1 MPSSSGGPEGGG
13 GGALRPSRYG
23 RANTSTGSSGGGSGS
38 GNRGSAGS
46 AAADSPERSALAYLL
61 RYEAMVRTQDL
72 EDGATAE
79 HARPLF
85 GRLLFLGRRAGGGG
99 GGGGGGNASK
109 GGGQDSGKG
118 DGQFSGNDS
127 MCDSASMT
135 SASVKGS
142 IVGEWTPPP
151 EEDQLPEDGIPDLAA
166 ANTQSTDEGGGGG
179 EHAKEEQ
186 EQEKE
191 KVKGAEGGSA
201 ATAAAAAAGLALGA
215 DDFDDATVLTYPAMA
230 RALRRLEASE
240 GAAEAG
246 RSGGDPAAAASRDF
260 LSADRQLMLL
270 LRTTVD
276 AVEEDE
282 RTQPQPQEEEE
293 EEEGGRGLTYPE
305 FLQAYKIVVGGMQTL
320 QRVPR
325 ADASSSRAGAVR
337 ASIRERTLE
346 LLRLFGP
353 GPSRSGSG
361 CSPTAAITA
370 SASGAQGSHPPP
382 LAASSSAD
390 ELDSVSALPSFG
402 GGRRP
407 GGGARGRTPSIS
419 SHHGSVSS
427 QSGTGGNG
435 APQGR
440 RNGSGTGQYGDP
452 TGLPRDSA
460 ASLGSALT
468 DADDVRRVLTL
479 KDKTVLNLLS
489 DHAGEMDDLTDRM
502 VEIVS
507 RGRRRRRKIAA
518 LAVAMGAAGLAL
530 GTALGRGSLLG
541 GPLGSGSGSGS
552 GSGAR
557 PRTARSEA
565 EAGAGG
571 GSGSGSEA
579 ILSELRGARREA
591 GQLRARTKT
600 LERRVA
606 DSGAEA
612 ARASD
617 DLRGC
622 RTQLAAG
629 AAAAADLRIEG
640 ALLAEELAEARAA
653 EAEARVAARAAE
665 RATRR
670 RRASASSAPTQA
682 KGGAGRSWREMGLG
696 GDAAED
702 GAKLA
707 RHLSS
712 ALWGAS
718 GAALAARVALIS
730 SGGGFPFAFSGAA
743 VGVVGAVRAAGL
755 GTGIGLGVGAILT
768 GAVPN
773 LLQDE

>member
-23 RANTSTGSSGGGSGS
+23 RANTSTGSSGSGS

-85 GRLLFLGRRAGGGG
+85 GRLLFLGRRAGA

-118 DGQFSGNDS
+118 DGQDSGNDS

-151 EEDQLPEDGIPDLAA
+151 GEDQLPEDGIPDLAA

-186 EQEKE
+186 EQ
-191 KVKGAEGGSA
+191 VKGAEGGSA
-201 ATAAAAAAGLALGA
+201 ATAAAAAAAGLALGA

-282 RTQPQPQEEEE
+282 RTQPQEEEDEEEEEE

-370 SASGAQGSHPPP
+370 SASGAQGSHLPP

-507 RGRRRRRKIAA
+507 RGRRRRRRIAA

-653 EAEARVAARAAE
+653 EAEARAAARAAE

-682 KGGAGRSWREMGLG
+682 KGGAGRIWREMGLG

>member
-23 RANTSTGSSGGGSGS
+23 RANTSTGSSGSGSGS

-85 GRLLFLGRRAGGGG
+85 GRLLFLGRRAGA

-118 DGQFSGNDS
+118 DGQDSGNDS

-151 EEDQLPEDGIPDLAA
+151 GEDQLPEDGIPDLAA

-186 EQEKE
+186 EQ
-191 KVKGAEGGSA
+191 VKGAEGGS
-201 ATAAAAAAGLALGA
+201 AAAAGLALGA

-293 EEEGGRGLTYPE
+293 EGGRGLTYPE

-361 CSPTAAITA
+361 CPPTAAITA
-370 SASGAQGSHPPP
+370 SASGAQGSHLPP

-541 GPLGSGSGSGS
+541 GPLGSGSGSG
-552 GSGAR
+552 AR

-653 EAEARVAARAAE
+653 EAEARAAARAAE

-682 KGGAGRSWREMGLG
+682 KGGAGRIWREMGLG

>member
-23 RANTSTGSSGGGSGS
+23 RANTSTGSSGSGS

-85 GRLLFLGRRAGGGG
+85 GRLLFLGRRAGA

-118 DGQFSGNDS
+118 DGQDSGNDS

-151 EEDQLPEDGIPDLAA
+151 GEDQLPEDGIPDLAA

-186 EQEKE
+186 EQ
-191 KVKGAEGGSA
+191 VKGAEGGSA
-201 ATAAAAAAGLALGA
+201 AAAAAAAGLALGA

-293 EEEGGRGLTYPE
+293 EEEEEGGRGLTYPE

-370 SASGAQGSHPPP
+370 SASVAQGSHLPP

-507 RGRRRRRKIAA
+507 RGRRRRRRIAA

-579 ILSELRGARREA
+579 ILYELRGARRVA

-653 EAEARVAARAAE
+653 EAEARAAARAAE

-682 KGGAGRSWREMGLG
+682 KGGAGRIWREMGLG

>member
-23 RANTSTGSSGGGSGS
+23 RANTSTGSSGSGS

-85 GRLLFLGRRAGGGG
+85 GRLLFLGRRAGA

-118 DGQFSGNDS
+118 DGQDSGNDS

-151 EEDQLPEDGIPDLAA
+151 GEDQLPEDGIPDLAA

-186 EQEKE
+186 EQ
-191 KVKGAEGGSA
+191 VKGAEGGS
-201 ATAAAAAAGLALGA
+201 AAAAGLALGA

-293 EEEGGRGLTYPE
+293 EGGRGLTYPE

-370 SASGAQGSHPPP
+370 SASGAQGSHLPP

-507 RGRRRRRKIAA
+507 RGRRRRRRIAA

-541 GPLGSGSGSGS
+541 GPLGSGS

-653 EAEARVAARAAE
+653 EAEARAAARAAE

-682 KGGAGRSWREMGLG
+682 KGGAGRIWREMGLG

>member
-186 EQEKE
+186 E

>member
-99 GGGGGGNASK
+99 GGGGNASK

-186 EQEKE
+186 E

-370 SASGAQGSHPPP
+370 SASGAQGSHLPP

-541 GPLGSGSGSGS
+541 GPLGSGSGSG
-552 GSGAR
+552 AR

-653 EAEARVAARAAE
+653 EAEARAAARAAE

-682 KGGAGRSWREMGLG
+682 KGGKGRSWREMGLG